1 MYSFATEEVLLC
13 YQQKEAV
20 LIHISKEAP
29 VFSRIIM
36 ALLGVCCTVTM
47 GLPAMAHAES
57 THSVSALSGEQQ
69 SIIPI
74 AAFTAKGDTEKLKD
88 ALAEGLQNG
97 MTVNEIKEVLVQMYA
112 YTGFPRSLTGLNT
125 FIALLDERKARG
137 IEDEMGREAAPLP
150 DNANIRELGT
160 ANQTAVIGRPASGR
174 VYEFAPVIDTFLKEH
189 LFGDIFSRDV
199 LSFQERELATVSA
212 LASLPAEAQLRSH
225 LNCCLVVGLN
235 EAQMKAFVS
244 VLGTKVGKP
253 EAELAEKNLNTVLQN
268 RRQAK

>member
-1 MYSFATEEVLLC
+1 
-13 YQQKEAV
+13 
-20 LIHISKEAP
+20 
-29 VFSRIIM
+29 
-36 ALLGVCCTVTM
+36 
-47 GLPAMAHAES
+47 MAHAES
-57 THSVSALSGEQQ
+57 THSVSALSGKQQ

-199 LSFQERELATVSA
+199 LSFQERAGHGFRIGQSPGRSPIALSFELLSGGRMERRSDE
-212 LASLPAEAQLRSH
+212 SL
-225 LNCCLVVGLN
+225 C
-235 EAQMKAFVS
+235 
-244 VLGTKVGKP
+244 
-253 EAELAEKNLNTVLQN
+253 
-268 RRQAK
+268 RRP

>member
-1 MYSFATEEVLLC
+1 MLYIKSTFVLVLCCISIMGISATAKAQSVGEEQPLNG
-13 YQQKEAV
+13 K
-20 LIHISKEAP
+20 
-29 VFSRIIM
+29 
-36 ALLGVCCTVTM
+36 
-47 GLPAMAHAES
+47 
-57 THSVSALSGEQQ
+57 QQ

-74 AAFTAKGDTEKLKD
+74 AAFTAKGDTEKLKG

-125 FIALLDERKARG
+125 FIALLDERKAQG
-137 IEDEMGREAAPLP
+137 IHDELGKDAAPLP
-150 DNANIRELGT
+150 DKANIRDLGT
-160 ANQTAVIGRPASGR
+160 ANQTAIIGRPASGR

-225 LNCCLVVGLN
+225 LNCCLVVGLSEN
-235 EAQMKAFVS
+235 QMKAFVS
-244 VLGTKVGKP
+244 VLETKVGKP
-253 EAELAEKNLNTVLQN
+253 EAELAKKSLSAVLQN
-268 RRQAK
+268 RMQSK

>member
-1 MYSFATEEVLLC
+1 MLYIKATFVLVLCCISIMGISATAKAQSVGEEQTLNG
-13 YQQKEAV
+13 K
-20 LIHISKEAP
+20 
-29 VFSRIIM
+29 
-36 ALLGVCCTVTM
+36 
-47 GLPAMAHAES
+47 
-57 THSVSALSGEQQ
+57 QQ

-74 AAFTAKGDTEKLKD
+74 AAFTAKGNTEKLKG

-97 MTVNEIKEVLVQMYA
+97 MTVNEIKEILVQMYA

-125 FIALLDERKARG
+125 FIALLDERKAQG
-137 IEDEMGREAAPLP
+137 IHDELGRDAAPLP
-150 DNANIRELGT
+150 DKANIRELGT

-225 LNCCLVVGLN
+225 LNCCLVVGLT
-235 EAQMKAFVS
+235 EDQMKAFVT
-244 VLGTKVGKP
+244 VLETKVGKP
-253 EAELAEKNLNTVLQN
+253 EAELAEKSLNAVLQN
-268 RRQAK
+268 RMQSK

>member
-1 MYSFATEEVLLC
+1 MLLKSLTAFLGICFTAT
-13 YQQKEAV
+13 
-20 LIHISKEAP
+20 I
-29 VFSRIIM
+29 
-36 ALLGVCCTVTM
+36 
-47 GLPAMAHAES
+47 GLASMAHAQSSSSEP
-57 THSVSALSGEQQ
+57 ALNAKQQ

-74 AAFTAKGDTEKLKD
+74 AAFTANGDVEKLKA

-125 FIALLDERKARG
+125 FIALLDERKAQD
-137 IEDEMGREAAPLP
+137 IHDEVGRDAAPLP
-150 DNANIRELGT
+150 DKANIRELGT

-225 LNCCLVVGLN
+225 LNCCLVVGLT

-244 VLGTKVGKP
+244 VLETKVGKA
-253 EAELAEKNLNTVLQN
+253 EAELAEKNLDSVLQN
-268 RRQAK
+268 RMQSK